1 MSILKFLAR
10 IFLKAGGLFT
20 RLGNRLN
27 APRVVGDNLAQLF
40 GEKKFPLGV
49 FIDAPAKGI
58 YQLKMWL
65 PSLEATGEN
74 FFIVSHRP
82 ELVSEIR
89 KLSKRPVFV
98 VSDSEIE
105 SLASV
110 TGLKTWIYINNSR
123 PNSSYVR
130 FPQFTHVQLMH
141 GDSEKTASYTPVNG
155 MYSKLFVAGQAG
167 IDRYER
173 NGVAVAKEKFVK
185 VGRPQ
190 LSNLEVGSSLGAK
203 PTLLICPTWGGS
215 AEGDVYSSLALTP
228 QFVELALK
236 RGVRV
241 VYRPHPY
248 SFRSAADLSIINEVH
263 RLLAA
268 DNELNQRGHLFG
280 AAATDISEAE
290 AINLSTAM
298 ISDIS
303 GIVSDWL
310 FSLKPYLLV
319 SMDHSAKVFT
329 SRYPVAKGGLVLDS
343 QKAKAVEEKVEA
355 LLQKDALLGE
365 RKIMREYYFEGPNDK
380 DLTKRFV
387 AAIKATLK

>member
-1 MSILKFLAR
+1 VSILKFLAR
-10 IFLKAGGLFT
+10 IFLKAGGLLT
-20 RLGNRLN
+20 RVGNRLN
-27 APRVVGDNLAQLF
+27 TPRVVSDNLSQLF
-40 GEKKFPLGV
+40 GKRKFRLGV

-89 KLSKRPVFV
+89 KISKRPVFV
-98 VSDSEIE
+98 VSDSQIE
-105 SLASV
+105 SLANV

-130 FPQFTHVQLMH
+130 FPQFTHIQLMH

-173 NGVAVAKEKFVK
+173 NGVSVAKEKFVK

-190 LSNLEVGSSLGAK
+190 LSDLEVGASPKAQ

-228 QFVELALK
+228 QIVGMALA

-241 VYRPHPY
+241 IYRPHPY
-248 SFRSAADLSIINEVH
+248 SFRSAADLRIINEVH
-263 RLLAA
+263 QLLSS
-268 DNELNQRGHLFG
+268 DNENHHRGHLFG
-280 AAATDISEAE
+280 AAATEISETE

-319 SMDHSAKVFT
+319 SMDHSAKAFA
-329 SRYPVAKGGLVLDS
+329 SRYPVAKGGLVLDNLKT
-343 QKAKAVEEKVEA
+343 KAIQEKVEA
-355 LLQKDALLGE
+355 LLQKDALLSQ
-365 RKIMREYYFEGPNDK
+365 RKKVREYYFEGPNDK
-380 DLTKRFV
+380 DLSKRFID
-387 AAIKATLK
+387 AIKATLK